1 MRINNFEDIDSW
13 KAARQLTNIIYSL
26 TKKGNFSNVF
36 GLKDQV
42 RRAAVSIMSNIAEGF
57 DSNSNKSFINFLNYS
72 FRSTSEV
79 QSILYVAIDQK
90 YIQQEEFDS
99 LYKNCNKIK
108 SLIGGL
114 KRYLTSSNSKKK

>member
-13 KAARQLTNIIYSL
+13 KEARQLTNIIYSL
-26 TKKGNFSNVF
+26 TKKGNFNKDF
-36 GLKDQV
+36 GLKDQI
-42 RRAAVSIMSNIAEGF
+42 RRAVVSIMSNIAEGF

-90 YIQQEEFDS
+90 YIDQKEFES
-99 LYKNCNKIK
+99 LYENCNKIK

-114 KRYLTSSNSKKK
+114 KRYLNNPNTKNI

>member
-26 TKKGNFSNVF
+26 TKKGNFSNDF

-79 QSILYVAIDQK
+79 QSILYIAIDQK
-90 YIQQEEFDS
+90 YIQQKEFDY
-99 LYKNCNKIK
+99 LYENCNKIK

-114 KRYLTSSNSKKK
+114 KRYLNSSNSKKK

>member
-13 KAARQLTNIIYSL
+13 KEARQLTNIIYSL
-26 TKKGNFSNVF
+26 TKKGNFNKDF
-36 GLKDQV
+36 GLKDQI

-90 YIQQEEFDS
+90 YIDQKEFES
-99 LYKNCNKIK
+99 LYENCNKIK

-114 KRYLTSSNSKKK
+114 KRYLNNPNTKNI

>member
-13 KAARQLTNIIYSL
+13 KEARQLTNIIYSL
-26 TKKGNFSNVF
+26 TKKGNFNKDF
-36 GLKDQV
+36 GLKDQI
-42 RRAAVSIMSNIAEGF
+42 RRVVVSIMSNIAEGF
-57 DSNSNKSFINFLNYS
+57 DSNSNKSFINFLKYS

-90 YIQQEEFDS
+90 YIDQKEFES
-99 LYKNCNKIK
+99 LYENCNKIK

-114 KRYLTSSNSKKK
+114 KRYLTSSSSKKK